1 MIWIL
6 AVIVKKLNIGK
17 GFEKSIEDIVL
28 EIKKSD
34 KEKEKAIE
42 LRDEAQRI
50 LDNVSECG
58 FLCEDIYNKS
68 TRCNCE

>member
-1 MIWIL
+1 MHS
-6 AVIVKKLNIGK
+6 AV
-17 GFEKSIEDIVL
+17 EVL
-28 EIKKSD
+28 RYLSFTENY
-34 KEKEKAIE
+34 E
-42 LRDEAQRI
+42 EAQRI